1 MRPKEGPSVELAR
14 AEDLVERRHGSNGV
28 RGLGVGIDPLSDDGI
43 VPVNARDHVH
53 GDTSTE
59 HGGDAGV
66 PEVV

>member
-1 MRPKEGPSVELAR
+1 MEVPRSSAVEVTTRP
-14 AEDLVERRHGSNGV
+14 LVERRHGSNGV